1 MAPAAGP
8 SPRLRPQA
16 RGLTLQWVYSAR
28 GDYIRA
34 AEKLRKEIYSSEE
47 SDERLTRMYNVRIM
61 RVRPRPARPPPAA
74 PPRLLPAAWGPSSRP
89 CASALSSPRS
99 AFICPCPRGVPSPG
113 LTVLCSQTRQA
124 GGTTEAGPQ
133 SDETGRVSPL
143 ATVARPPHGRTGT
156 TAPPPVPHRL
166 LSLLERRSMS
176 TVVQG
181 LRGTGLWLGRCKW
194 CKQFR
199 A

>member
-1 MAPAAGP
+1 MAPAAGS

-61 RVRPRPARPPPAA
+61 RVRPSPAAAGSAA
-74 PPRLLPAAWGPSSRP
+74 PPSSGGVGPLL
-89 CASALSSPRS
+89 SALRQCAVLPSFRFRLYLSSGRS
-99 AFICPCPRGVPSPG
+99 QSWTHSALLTDPPSW
-113 LTVLCSQTRQA
+113 R
-124 GGTTEAGPQ
+124 EAGPQ

-143 ATVARPPHGRTGT
+143 ATVARPPNGRTGT

-176 TVVQG
+176 TVVHG

-194 CKQFR
+194 CKQFK